1 MSIIDAVKQI
11 SIEQAEVWAR
21 RYFGSEPSG
30 VPYSGAYFNRIG
42 SEELAP
48 DRFTASDLYS
58 LQCLAVNVPVLP
70 GIVFLETHAETVN
83 SMLAQIPH
91 DLRLED
97 VSSTEYSN
105 LLGPDSDAWALYRLL
120 RADPKPLKQLN
131 DPALT
136 GRWNMGPTR
145 VSKLM
150 ARKRPHL
157 IPIEDSVVNRVIGTD
172 AKDTWKEWWH
182 ALTTDPEPLTSMAGT
197 VRHAAKTPELS
208 TLRALDIVLWMKG
221 KHDWNCEDGASCR
234 EAHVPDGM

>member
-1 MSIIDAVKQI
+1 M
-11 SIEQAEVWAR
+11 
-21 RYFGSEPSG
+21 
-30 VPYSGAYFNRIG
+30 
-42 SEELAP
+42 
-48 DRFTASDLYS
+48 
-58 LQCLAVNVPVLP
+58 
-70 GIVFLETHAETVN
+70 
-83 SMLAQIPH
+83 
-91 DLRLED
+91 
-97 VSSTEYSN
+97 
-105 LLGPDSDAWALYRLL
+105 
-120 RADPKPLKQLN
+120 
-131 DPALT
+131 
-136 GRWNMGPTR
+136 GRTR

-197 VRHAAKTPELS
+197 VRDAAKIPELS